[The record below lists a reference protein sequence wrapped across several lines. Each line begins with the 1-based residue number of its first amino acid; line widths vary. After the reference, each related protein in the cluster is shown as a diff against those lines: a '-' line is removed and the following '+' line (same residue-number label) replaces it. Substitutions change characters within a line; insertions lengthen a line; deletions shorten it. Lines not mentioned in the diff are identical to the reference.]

1 MHNHFLDKGR
11 RHLRLQPDQVELILP
26 EHFAASYPKFL
37 AILEH
42 YYEFQ
47 EEEKATELLHHI
59 FATRDIT
66 ETDITLLSYIED
78 ELLLGDAYFE
88 SFATGDA
95 QKRAAAN
102 FSSTLFKSKGT
113 KFAIQWFFRSFFGL
127 DAEIVETQNQIFKLN
142 EPESGIGSN
151 SLKFLTD
158 DKLYQTFA
166 YLVRCSIPISQ
177 WRDLFK
183 LFVHPAGMYLGGE
196 LLVTDQVFAELL
208 TLDSDGIVTQADSP
222 VISVTTTADQE
233 SEGTTFVFDVAGTNV
248 PSIAP
253 YNYYLKLEGNTSQAD
268 FAFSND
274 SVFPDSDNKRQFN
287 LIGGSATINIP
298 TFHDSVETESN
309 ESFTLFI
316 EDLEGRVVDYIQ
328 ATMENVVSSYTMT
341 PSASTIDEGDSVQFS
356 IQGVRVPNNG
366 NTTLFYQ
373 VIPHEADSADDFES
387 NSFPSSGLVNPVFIR
402 DDSGSFSV
410 QTKIDGTTEGTEHF
424 SVRLYTEEF
433 LLKDSARIAMNNV
446 VPTFSVTPATV
457 TVVEGEQIK
466 VNLQVDPTTVGTTVD
481 FTFDDG
487 DDRILNKTG
496 SFVITGTNVEY
507 TLSNTSISNTFD
519 VPPAISLTLTTSS
532 GGFFS
537 PELSDTIVAE
547 VSNTRAAFTN
557 VSTDVLTAG
566 NGDTVVFTVEGTNIQ
581 NGNSGKYF
589 VDLPV
594 GGAVAAD
601 FNPTITAIDSA
612 SADNISFTSNSG
624 DVSLTFAAGSEVGNE
639 DFDFV
644 VLGGDDSEVFRFPF
658 TIVGNST
665 YQVTPFVGD
674 SASDEGDTVRL
685 AFVTDDTSQT
695 DFYYYVSGTNI
706 TSDDFTSG
714 YATSGSRGTV
724 TPTIAGGD
732 GLIELVLK
740 NDQRREGPE
749 TLNVYVSASTTGG
762 ALAVSADVD
771 ISDTSLPVYTFQMPS
786 SITEGDLLTAT
797 VTPSGS
803 YPSDFSENVFVE
815 FRTTSGDSVTLG
827 TPQPPSKLIDADDDD
842 TGLDFSTTTGTS
854 AGAEGA
860 RTITG
865 NLRIDSYGGP
875 ILLSDTTIVND
886 PTPSYTL
893 TTSNL
898 TSPLKVDDSADEGE
912 TLRFTFGGTNVPS
925 GTYYYNVT
933 DIKPKVLSAN
943 GAGSNLLL
951 FDNDDNDVTGILTTG
966 MEVREVDFPEGAT
979 IGSVFD
985 NSASGDFVSMTKNN
999 TEVSNISSGTLVYFA
1014 NRDVF
1019 DDFNTASNKPYG
1031 SFTHTSGVNSTFDV
1045 ELADSDDTVSP
1056 GRTES
1061 YTMAVTSDPEGSHQG
1076 GILVSRSFTIG
1087 DDDATQQPNAQ
1098 RGTLAN
1104 PESVLGYGN
1113 NATTAVSGIVFK
1125 SNGQIQVFS
1134 TTTGGGSE
1142 VYTLKGDWVD
1152 DTTGVFDA
1160 SLFKINATITYQ
1172 LNDVTASGSYGT
1184 DLNLSTDQE
1193 FSITTAEPGSS
1204 VIISQRS
1211 ISFTI
1216 TEIANPSNAVT
1227 TAVNLFATTFYINEE
1242 GEGRGLPE

>member
-37 AILEH
+37 ALLEH

-47 EEEKATELLHHI
+47 EEEKVTELLHHI

-88 SFATGDA
+88 SFATGEA

-102 FSSTLFKSKGT
+102 FSNTLFKSKGT

-196 LLVTDQVFAELL
+196 LLVTDQVFADLL
-208 TLDSDGIVTQADSP
+208 TLDSDGIITQSDSP
-222 VISVTTTADQE
+222 VISVTTAADQE

-253 YNYYLKLEGNTSQAD
+253 YNYYLKLDGNTSQAD

-373 VIPHEADSADDFES
+373 VIPHADGADSATDFES

-402 DDSGSFSV
+402 DDSGSFNV

-466 VNLQVDPTTVGTTVD
+466 VNLQVDPTTVGTTVN

-507 TLSNTSISNTFD
+507 TLSNTSISDTFD

-589 VDLPV
+589 VDLPI

-624 DVSLTFAAGSEVGNE
+624 DVSLTFAAGSEAGNE

-644 VLGGDDSEVFRFPF
+644 VLGGADSEVFRFPF

-665 YQVTPFVGD
+665 YQVTTFVGD

-685 AFVTDDTSQT
+685 TFQTDDTSQT

-714 YATSGSRGTV
+714 YAASGSRGTV
-724 TPTIAGGD
+724 TPVIAGGD
-732 GLIELVLK
+732 GLIELVVK
-740 NDQRREGPE
+740 NDQRREGAE
-749 TLNVYVSASTTGG
+749 TFNVYVSSSTSGG
-762 ALAVSADVD
+762 AVAVSTD
-771 ISDTSLPVYTFQMPS
+771 IDLSDTSLPVYTFEMPS

-827 TPQPPSKLIDADDDD
+827 TPQPPSQLIDANDAP
-842 TGLDFSTTTGTS
+842 TGLDFSTTTGSS
-854 AGAEGA
+854 AVAEGA

-893 TTSNL
+893 TTNK
-898 TSPLKVDDSADEGE
+898 TNDSADEGE
-912 TLRFTFGGTNVPS
+912 TIQFTFGGTNVPS

-933 DIKPKVLSAN
+933 DIKPKEMQATT
-943 GAGSNLLL
+943 AGQSILL
-951 FDNDDNDVTGILTTG
+951 FDNDANTVTGILTTG

-979 IGSVFD
+979 ISSVFD
-985 NSASGDFVSMTKNN
+985 NSGVGDFVDMTENN
-999 TEVSNISSGTLVYFA
+999 TEVSDISTGTLVYFA

-1045 ELADSDDTVSP
+1045 ELADSDDQVSP

-1061 YTMAVTSDPEGSHQG
+1061 YTMAVTSDVEGSHQG
-1076 GILVSRSFTIG
+1076 GTLVSRAFTIG
-1087 DDDATQQPNAQ
+1087 DDDASQQPNAQ

-1104 PESVLGYGN
+1104 PEVVLGYGS
-1113 NATTAVSGIVFK
+1113 NASTAVAGIIFK
-1125 SNGQIQVFS
+1125 SNGQIQVFK
-1134 TTTGGGSE
+1134 TTSGLGSE
-1142 VYTLKGDWVD
+1142 TYTLKGDWVD

-1204 VIISQRS
+1204 VIIAERD

-1227 TAVNLFATTFYINEE
+1227 TEVKLFATTFYLDEE
-1242 GEGRGLPE
+1242 GERGGLPE

>member
-142 EPESGIGSN
+142 EPESGIGVN

-196 LLVTDQVFAELL
+196 LLVTDQVFSELL
-208 TLDSDGIVTQADSP
+208 TLDSDGIVTQTDSP
-222 VISVTTTADQE
+222 VISVTTTTASE
-233 SEGTTFVFDVAGTNV
+233 SEGTTFVFNVTGTNV
-248 PSIAP
+248 PSIAS
-253 YNYYLKLEGNTSQAD
+253 YNYYLRLDDSTSQAD
-268 FAFSND
+268 FAFSAD
-274 SVFPDSDNKRQFN
+274 SVFPDSDNKRLFN
-287 LIGGSATINIP
+287 LINDSATINIP
-298 TFHDSVETESN
+298 TFHDSDESESN
-309 ESFTLFI
+309 ERFTLFI
-316 EDLEGRVVDYIQ
+316 EDLEGRVVDYVQ
-328 ATMENVVSSYTMT
+328 ATIENVVSSYTMT

-373 VIPHEADSADDFES
+373 VIPHADGADSATDFES

-410 QTKIDGTTEGTEHF
+410 QTKIDGTAEGTEHF

-496 SFVITGTNVEY
+496 SFVITGTNAEY
-507 TLSNTSISNTFD
+507 TLSNTSISDTFD

-532 GGFFS
+532 SGFFS

-557 VSTDVLTAG
+557 VSTDVLSAG
-566 NGDTVVFTVEGTNIQ
+566 NGDTVVFTVDGTNIQ
-581 NGNSGKYF
+581 NGNSGKFF

-624 DVSLTFAAGSEVGNE
+624 DVSLTFASGSEVGNE

-644 VLGGDDSEVFRFPF
+644 VLGGDDSEVLRFPF
-658 TIVGNST
+658 TILGNST
-665 YQVTPFVGD
+665 YQVTPAIGD

-685 AFVTDDTSQT
+685 TFQTDDTSQT
-695 DFYYYVSGTNI
+695 DFYYYISGTNI

-724 TPTIAGGD
+724 TPAIAGGD

-740 NDQRREGPE
+740 NDQRREGDE
-749 TLNVYVSASTTGG
+749 TFNVYVSASTTGG

-815 FRTTSGDSVTLG
+815 FRTTDGDSVTLG
-827 TPQPPSKLIDADDDD
+827 TPQPLSQLIDANDAP
-842 TGLDFSTTTGTS
+842 TGIDFSTTTGTS
-854 AGAEGA
+854 AAAEGA

-893 TTSNL
+893 TTNK
-898 TSPLKVDDSADEGE
+898 TNDSADEGE
-912 TLRFTFGGTNVPS
+912 TIQFTFGGTNVPS

-933 DIKPKVLSAN
+933 DIKPKEMEATT
-943 GAGSNLLL
+943 AGQSILL
-951 FDNDDNDVTGILTTG
+951 FDSDDNDVTGILTTG

-979 IGSVFD
+979 ISSVFD
-985 NSASGDFVSMTKNN
+985 NSSSGDFVDMTENN
-999 TEVSNISSGTLVYFA
+999 TEVSIISTGTLVYFA

-1045 ELADSDDTVSP
+1045 ELADSDDRVSP

-1076 GILVSRSFTIG
+1076 RTLVSRSFTIG
-1087 DDDATQQPNAQ
+1087 DDDMTSQPNAQ

-1104 PESVLGYGN
+1104 PESVLSYGVN
-1113 NATTAVSGIVFK
+1113 DATAVAGVTFK
-1125 SNGQIQVFS
+1125 SNGQIQVFA
-1134 TTTGGGSE
+1134 TTVGFGTE

-1152 DTTGVFDA
+1152 DTTGTFDA
-1160 SLFKINATITYQ
+1160 SQFKINATITYS

-1193 FSITTAEPGSS
+1193 FSSTTAIPSGST
-1204 VIISQRS
+1204 IISQRDV
-1211 ISFTI
+1211 SFTI
-1216 TEIANPSNAVT
+1216 TEIDNPTNSVT
-1227 TAVNLFATTFYINEE
+1227 TTVRLFATTFYEE
-1242 GEGRGLPE
+1242 RVDRGGL